1 MLGRAPEHPGQG
13 LSVWESEAT
22 RLSQRPDWLSRGGAW
37 LSPQGL
43 LWGTIT
49 VILAVLVLLPLY
61 HLIVESVHTPTGFS
75 LANYA
80 QITQLKRFHE
90 ALFNSLLLSLVCAVL
105 GMLLGTPLA
114 WLVSRTNVPGRGA
127 IRLCVLGAFVTPG
140 FVNALSWTLLAGPN
154 AGLLNKLWMALT
166 GAGSGLINIFSMPGL
181 VLVSLATIYPLAFL
195 FMYNAFEMMDSEM
208 EEAARTL
215 GAGTWRI
222 LLTVT
227 LPLARPALM
236 AGVLMMFL
244 ETLILYGAPAF
255 IGVPARI
262 YVITTQLWSLFE
274 YPPRIGLA
282 AALSLPLVLVTAVLL
297 WIQRRLLA
305 HRTFATLQGKGGRQQ
320 RVNLGWWKWPA
331 LAGALVVILLTFILP
346 NVVLLNASF
355 LRQSF
360 RGFSFANLT
369 LKNYAF
375 VLFSY
380 EAGMLSIRNSL
391 VTSGLAASLAVM
403 LSAIVAYV
411 AERNLVRGGG
421 LLAFLAMV
429 PLVIPSMVF
438 AVGLFAAYSTGPII
452 LYGTLWILLMA
463 YLTKHL
469 PFAFMSCKSALAS
482 VHREL
487 ESAASLLGASR
498 LQVLRDIT
506 GPLIKHGLLAGW
518 ILVFIPSLKELSA
531 SVLLYNSKTTVIP
544 TAIMDAYLLPQW
556 EAVAALSVLL
566 LVINAVVVVV
576 GYWCMGG
583 NIFGH
588 HA

>member
-1 MLGRAPEHPGQG
+1 M
-13 LSVWESEAT
+13 
-22 RLSQRPDWLSRGGAW
+22 
-37 LSPQGL
+37 
-43 LWGTIT
+43 
-49 VILAVLVLLPLY
+49 ILAVLVLLPLY
-61 HLIVESVHTPTGFS
+61 HLLLESVRTPAGLS

-90 ALFNSLLLSLVCAVL
+90 ALLNSLLLSLICAVL

-114 WLVSRTNVPGRGA
+114 WLLSRTNVPGRGV

-154 AGLLNKLWMALT
+154 AGLLNKLWMSLT
-166 GAGSGLINIFSMPGL
+166 GARSGLINIFSMPGL

-195 FMYNAFEMMDSEM
+195 FMYNAFEMLDSEM
-208 EEAARTL
+208 EEAARIL
-215 GAGTWRI
+215 GARTWRI

-227 LPLARPALM
+227 LPLARPALI
-236 AGVLMMFL
+236 AGFLMMFL

-282 AALSLPLVLVTAVLL
+282 AALSLPLLLITAVLL
-297 WIQRRLLA
+297 WVQRRMLA
-305 HRTFATLQGKGGRQQ
+305 QRNFATIRGKGGRQQ
-320 RVNLGWWKWPA
+320 RINLGWWRWPA
-331 LAGALVVILLTFILP
+331 LAGALVVIVLTFVLP

-369 LKNYAF
+369 LRNYAF

-391 VTSGLAASLAVM
+391 VTSGWPRAGCSPERHCPLSRSAK
-403 LSAIVAYV
+403 LSASGA
-411 AERNLVRGGG
+411 
-421 LLAFLAMV
+421 LAFLAML
-429 PLVIPSMVF
+429 PLVIPGMVF

-452 LYGTLWILLMA
+452 LYGTLWILFMA

-482 VHREL
+482 VHLEL
-487 ESAASLLGASR
+487 ESARILGASR

-506 GPLIKHGLLAGW
+506 GPLMKNGLLAGW

-576 GYWCMGG
+576 GYRFMGG
-583 NIFGH
+583 TMFGQSS
-588 HA
+588 

>member
-1 MLGRAPEHPGQG
+1 MLPRRPGWASWAG
-13 LSVWESEAT
+13 
-22 RLSQRPDWLSRGGAW
+22 PW

-43 LWGTIT
+43 LWGGIT
-49 VILAVLVLLPLY
+49 VVLVVLVLLPVY
-61 HLIVESVHTPTGFS
+61 HLVLESVSTPAGFS

-80 QITQLKRFHE
+80 QIVQLKRFHE
-90 ALFNSLLLSLVCAVL
+90 ALVNSLALSSICAVL

-114 WLVSRTNVPGRGA
+114 WLVSRTNVPCRSL

-154 AGLLNKLWMALT
+154 AGLLNKFWMSLT
-166 GAGSGLINIFSMPGL
+166 GASSGLINIFSMPGL

-195 FMYNAFEMMDSEM
+195 FMYNAFEMIDSEM
-208 EEAARTL
+208 EEAARIL
-215 GAGTWRI
+215 GANTWRI
-222 LLTVT
+222 LLSVT
-227 LPLARPALM
+227 LPLARPALI
-236 AGVLMMFL
+236 AGALMMFL

-282 AALSLPLVLVTAVLL
+282 AALSLPLLLVTAVLL
-297 WIQRRLLA
+297 WVQRRLLA
-305 HRTFATLQGKGGRQQ
+305 QRSFATMRGKGGRQQ
-320 RVNLGWWKWPA
+320 RIDLRWWKWPA
-331 LAGALVVILLTFILP
+331 LGGASVVLVLTFILP

-355 LRQSF
+355 LRHSF

-369 LKNYAF
+369 LRNYAF

-391 VTSGLAASLAVM
+391 VTSGLAASVAVV
-403 LSAIVAYV
+403 LSAIAAYL
-411 AERNLVRGGG
+411 AERKIVRFGA
-421 LLAFLAMV
+421 LLALLAML
-429 PLVIPSMVF
+429 PLVIPGMVF

-452 LYGTLWILLMA
+452 LYGTLWILLLA

-469 PFAFMSCKSALAS
+469 PFAFMSCKSALSS
-482 VHREL
+482 VHLEL
-487 ESAASLLGASR
+487 ESAASILGASR
-498 LQVLRDIT
+498 LRVLRDIT
-506 GPLIKHGLLAGW
+506 GPLIKNGLLAGW
-518 ILVFIPSLKELSA
+518 ILVFVPSLKELSA

-566 LVINAVVVVV
+566 LAINAVVVVV
-576 GYWCMGG
+576 GYRFMGG
-583 NIFGH
+583 NMFGQSS
-588 HA
+588 

>member
-1 MLGRAPEHPGQG
+1 M
-13 LSVWESEAT
+13 
-22 RLSQRPDWLSRGGAW
+22 
-37 LSPQGL
+37 
-43 LWGTIT
+43 
-49 VILAVLVLLPLY
+49 
-61 HLIVESVHTPTGFS
+61 
-75 LANYA
+75 
-80 QITQLKRFHE
+80 
-90 ALFNSLLLSLVCAVL
+90 
-105 GMLLGTPLA
+105 
-114 WLVSRTNVPGRGA
+114 
-127 IRLCVLGAFVTPG
+127 
-140 FVNALSWTLLAGPN
+140 
-154 AGLLNKLWMALT
+154 
-166 GAGSGLINIFSMPGL
+166 
-181 VLVSLATIYPLAFL
+181 
-195 FMYNAFEMMDSEM
+195 
-208 EEAARTL
+208 
-215 GAGTWRI
+215 
-222 LLTVT
+222 
-227 LPLARPALM
+227 
-236 AGVLMMFL
+236 
-244 ETLILYGAPAF
+244 
-255 IGVPARI
+255 
-262 YVITTQLWSLFE
+262 
-274 YPPRIGLA
+274 
-282 AALSLPLVLVTAVLL
+282 
-297 WIQRRLLA
+297 LA
-305 HRTFATLQGKGGRQQ
+305 HHTFATIQGKGGRQQ
-320 RVNLGWWKWPA
+320 CVHLGWWQWPA

-391 VTSGLAASLAVM
+391 VTSGLAASIAVM
-403 LSAIVAYV
+403 LSAIAAYV
-411 AERNLVRGGG
+411 VERNLVRFGG

-438 AVGLFAAYSTGPII
+438 AVGLFAAYSTGPLI

-583 NIFGH
+583 TMFGQRS
-588 HA
+588 

>member
-1 MLGRAPEHPGQG
+1 GLRA
-13 LSVWESEAT
+13 WEAEAT
-22 RLSQRPDWLSRGGAW
+22 RRSQRPGWLSRVAPW

-43 LWGTIT
+43 LWGVIT

-61 HLIVESVHTPTGFS
+61 HLILESVHTPAGLS

-90 ALFNSLLLSLVCAVL
+90 ALVNSLLLSLICAVL

-114 WLVSRTNVPGRGA
+114 WLVSRTNVPGRGV

-154 AGLLNKLWMALT
+154 AGLLNKLWMSLT
-166 GAGSGLINIFSMPGL
+166 GASSGLINIFSMPGL

-195 FMYNAFEMMDSEM
+195 FMYNAFEMLDSEM

-215 GAGTWRI
+215 GARTWRI

-227 LPLARPALM
+227 LPLARPALI
-236 AGVLMMFL
+236 AGFLMMFL

-282 AALSLPLVLVTAVLL
+282 AALSLPLLLVTAVLL
-297 WIQRRLLA
+297 WVQRRMLA
-305 HRTFATLQGKGGRQQ
+305 QRNFATIRGKGGRQQ
-320 RVNLGWWKWPA
+320 RINLGWWRWPA
-331 LAGALVVILLTFILP
+331 LAGALVVIVLTFVLP
-346 NVVLLNASF
+346 NIVLLNASF

-391 VTSGLAASLAVM
+391 VTSGLAASLAVV
-403 LSAIVAYV
+403 LSAIAAYL
-411 AERNLVRGGG
+411 AERKIVRLGG
-421 LLAFLAMV
+421 LLAFLAML
-429 PLVIPSMVF
+429 PLVIPGMVF

-452 LYGTLWILLMA
+452 LYGTLWILFMA

-482 VHREL
+482 VHLEL
-487 ESAASLLGASR
+487 ESAASILGASR

-506 GPLIKHGLLAGW
+506 GPLMKNGLLAGW

-576 GYWCMGG
+576 GYRFM
-583 NIFGH
+583 
-588 HA
+588 